1 MKKFATLVVVAVS
14 FLLTLDS
21 SEAQVLRRFRSNIR
35 EAIIPQ
41 ALPQQQFQSLDAV
54 QPQARILPQLRAQPQ
69 VRVRPQPQVRVQ
81 PQPQVRVQPQ
91 PQVRVQPQQQVRV
104 QPQPQVRIQRP
115 APPRVISVPQQ
126 LTPYSRLTPQQRV
139 SVPQPQLD
147 RGPRLI
153 APSPAGNPSV
163 PSAGGTRIRVVTYLD
178 PRSGRTFQRRFL
190 LPENSQT
197 GITRAT
203 QGQIVTGRRSI
214 FTQPTTIDTPVTGLA
229 ANPSAGSIPVAN
241 PSIQQSLVP
250 PIQFAPQITQQP
262 VSAPPELLPALV
274 GPTLGAPA
282 PAAQPIAA
290 SVDNFGDSL
299 QIESASGV
307 VQTASAELETTS
319 TGIPDLS
326 GITVDP
332 APADSTIVEPAT
344 AAPVSVDLAPVTV
357 DEMAP
362 GEDALGDAPSDEDQD
377 LFFDDETVEA
387 SVDETTDTG
396 ESNYSVFEEVEEE

>member
-91 PQVRVQPQQQVRV
+91 Q
-104 QPQPQVRIQRP
+104 QVRIQRP

-190 LPENSQT
+190 LPENSPT

-274 GPTLGAPA
+274 GPTLGDPA

-362 GEDALGDAPSDEDQD
+362 GEDAPSDEDQD

>member
-1 MKKFATLVVVAVS
+1 M
-14 FLLTLDS
+14 
-21 SEAQVLRRFRSNIR
+21 
-35 EAIIPQ
+35 
-41 ALPQQQFQSLDAV
+41 
-54 QPQARILPQLRAQPQ
+54 
-69 VRVRPQPQVRVQ
+69 
-81 PQPQVRVQPQ
+81 
-91 PQVRVQPQQQVRV
+91 
-104 QPQPQVRIQRP
+104 
-115 APPRVISVPQQ
+115 
-126 LTPYSRLTPQQRV
+126 
-139 SVPQPQLD
+139 
-147 RGPRLI
+147 
-153 APSPAGNPSV
+153 
-163 PSAGGTRIRVVTYLD
+163 
-178 PRSGRTFQRRFL
+178 
-190 LPENSQT
+190 
-197 GITRAT
+197 
-203 QGQIVTGRRSI
+203 
-214 FTQPTTIDTPVTGLA
+214 
-229 ANPSAGSIPVAN
+229 AN

-274 GPTLGAPA
+274 GPTLGDPA